1 MNKSSNINQIYP
13 VRQLC
18 SAGQVKVFPNTAG
31 QVKVFPNTAGQVK
44 SLPNTAG
51 QVKSLPNADGHVQ
64 LPTRAAGFT
73 LIEVMIAVIVLSIG
87 LLGVAGL
94 QTVSQKY
101 SRSAYL
107 NTQATVLA
115 HDMLERMRANPQ
127 GLLMQKV
134 YDNPAATAHS
144 NCFTLSGCS
153 VTEMAENDM
162 YEWAD
167 EVSQTLPG
175 GKVAVCIDSTP
186 DDGEPDD
193 IACDGKGNQYAIK
206 TWWLDINTEIHRVVT
221 TASF

>member
-1 MNKSSNINQIYP
+1 MNKYTDMNQVSP
-13 VRQLC
+13 
-18 SAGQVKVFPNTAG
+18 AGQA
-31 QVKVFPNTAGQVK
+31 
-44 SLPNTAG
+44 
-51 QVKSLPNADGHVQ
+51 Q
-64 LPTRAAGFT
+64 LPQRVAGFT
-73 LIEVMIAVIVLSIG
+73 LIEVMVAVVVLSIS

-94 QTVSQKY
+94 QATSQKY

-127 GLLMQKV
+127 GLLLQNV
-134 YDNPAATAHS
+134 YDNPAIIEHT

-153 VTEMAENDM
+153 VAEIAENDM
-162 YEWAD
+162 YEWAGD
-167 EVSQTLPG
+167 ASQTLPG

-193 IACDGKGNQYAIK
+193 IACDGTGNQFSIK
-206 TWWLDINTEIHRVVT
+206 IWWLDINAETHRVVT